1 MAANRLQ
8 KITSVC
14 KLHYDTQRLS
24 CLFKESLLVADD
36 IWVLDGCENTNF
48 IKGVLFLLI
57 C

>member
-24 CLFKESLLVADD
+24 CLFNESLLVADD

-48 IKGVLFLLI
+48 IKCVLFLLI